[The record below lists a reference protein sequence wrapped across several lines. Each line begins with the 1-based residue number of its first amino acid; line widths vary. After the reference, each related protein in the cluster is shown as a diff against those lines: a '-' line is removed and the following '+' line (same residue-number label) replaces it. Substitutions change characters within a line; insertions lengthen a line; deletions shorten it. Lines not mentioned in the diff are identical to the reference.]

1 MRLVLYSTLFLCIS
15 CQPKEKVGYV
25 EQLDPSLEK
34 IVSTQTSIE
43 ILEEGFQWSEGPLWV
58 EQEKMLLFSDVPK
71 NTIYKWTEKK
81 GLESYLMPSGYTVI
95 VEGNGGEGSNGLLL
109 NTEGQLVICQHGDR
123 RVVVMNAPLEN
134 PQTTYLTLADHYKG
148 SRLNSPND
156 ATYHSN
162 GDLYFTDPPYGFI
175 NDDEGPLKEL
185 SFNGVYKI
193 KPSGELN
200 LLVDSLTRPNG
211 IIFLDDSTLLIA
223 NSDKMKARWD
233 AYTLKGDSIHSGRI
247 FYDATAEAQIEQGL
261 PDGLK
266 ISSKGI
272 IYATGPGGVWMFDR
286 TGKVLGKIKTT
297 VASANCALDA
307 NEKYLYITATNY
319 LLRVALH

>member
-1 MRLVLYSTLFLCIS
+1 MRLVLYSTLFLCIA
-15 CQPKEKVGYV
+15 CQPKEKIAFV
-25 EQLDPSLEK
+25 EQVDPALES
-34 IVSTQTSIE
+34 IVSVQASVE

-71 NTIYKWTEKK
+71 NTIYKWTEEK
-81 GLESYLMPSGYTVI
+81 GLETYLMPSGYTVI
-95 VEGNGGEGSNGLLL
+95 IEGNGGEGSNGLLL
-109 NTEGQLVICQHGDR
+109 NSKGELVICQHGDR
-123 RVVVMNAPLEN
+123 RIVVMNAALEK

-185 SFNGVYKI
+185 PFNGVFRL
-193 KPSGELN
+193 KPTGELD

-211 IIFLDDSTLLIA
+211 IILLDDTTLLIA
-223 NSDKMKARWD
+223 NSDKMKARWY
-233 AYTLKGDSIHSGRI
+233 AYTITADSIHSGRI
-247 FYDATAEAQIEQGL
+247 FYDATTEAQLENGL
-261 PDGLK
+261 PDGMK

-272 IYATGPGGVWMFDR
+272 IYATGPGGVWIFDR
-286 TGKVLGKIKTT
+286 SGKVLGKIKTT
-297 VASANCALDA
+297 VASANCALDS
-307 NEKYLYITATNY
+307 NEKNLYITASNY
-319 LLRVALH
+319 LLRIPLR